1 MFWRTVFMICPILK
15 GDSEMVTDHGSHLA
29 IEVTHFYRGGK
40 YRAQFMV
47 SALLIV
53 VMIGLLLLPIQPAIA
68 AADCQAQ
75 HTVKAGETL
84 AKIGQQYGLSWSLIA
99 QANSLSNPNRI
110 YVGQVLCIPVVGTP
124 PPTGCTTIHTVQ
136 PGEYLY
142 RIALRYNLCWVAVA
156 QANNLANANII
167 YVGQQLCIPTTGG
180 TTPPPAG
187 TIPTFTIV
195 SVVANQSVTIR
206 TSNFPAN
213 QQFDVLMGAMGTKG
227 VNGIWVTRTPSGSG
241 GSLTV
246 TYTIPAALRGSNR
259 IAIRLQSPTGYFSYN
274 WFYNSSTQ

>member
-1 MFWRTVFMICPILK
+1 
-15 GDSEMVTDHGSHLA
+15 MVIDNGSHLVFEA
-29 IEVTHFYRGGK
+29 THFYRGGK
-40 YRAQFMV
+40 VRVQFMV
-47 SALLIV
+47 STLLIG
-53 VMIGLLLLPIQPAIA
+53 VMIGLWLLPIQPAIA

-99 QANSLSNPNRI
+99 QANNLPNPNRI
-110 YVGQVLCIPVVGTP
+110 LVGQVLCIPVVGTP
-124 PPTGCTTIHTVQ
+124 PPASCATVHTVQ
-136 PGEYLY
+136 PGETLH
-142 RIALRYNLCWVAVA
+142 RIALRYNISWVAVA

-167 YVGQQLCIPTTGG
+167 YVGQQLCIPTTGS
-180 TTPPPAG
+180 TPPPATG

-195 SVVANQSVTIR
+195 SVVANQSVTIQ

-241 GSLTV
+241 GSFTT
-246 TYTIPAALRGSNR
+246 TYTIPVALRGSNR

-274 WFYNSSTQ
+274 WFYNASTQ